1 MLRSKLKAIAE
12 AKGWDFVGAR
22 RDYAN
27 LYQAHQLVNDAVE
40 GVDVD
45 KSVLILDP
53 VKFNRTSSSEVSYT
67 GSFMILTRSDLKK
80 TYEQKLALYIDP
92 ITDYVKTTLPDALR
106 CDFDI
111 VSWSC
116 IEVVNELDL
125 NGDGYAVTFNLK
137 AYE

>member
-1 MLRSKLKAIAE
+1 MLRTKLETIATG
-12 AKGWDFVGAR
+12 KGWDFVAAR

-27 LYQAHQLVNDAVE
+27 LYQAAQLVNDTVE

-53 VKFNRTSSSEVSYT
+53 VKFERTSNNSGSYS

-80 TYEQKLALYIDP
+80 TYEEKRALYLEP
-92 ITDYVKTTLPDALR
+92 IKDYIYQGLPSVLE
-106 CDFDI
+106 CEFDI
-111 VSWSC
+111 ITWSV

-125 NGDGYAVTFNLK
+125 NGDGYAVTFK
-137 AYE
+137 VEATE